1 MSEDVFKPKYRIRDR
16 IAGPILTMFGGVLI
30 LGVLFFEV
38 KESSFVLFTV
48 FILLLGIWSLVNW
61 VRNSF
66 LKIIFQEDKIIFVRR
81 FISPIT
87 FLYSELTDIGFT
99 QIKFGQRRISLMN
112 IENGDE
118 LLSAFQRLLDEK
130 KIQPS
135 QIEGELIVNDVMTQ
149 RTLLISVIPAI
160 LGGFALDYV
169 LRRYFDINL
178 DGFVPFSISFLVF
191 YYGAY
196 MILKNRYENK

>member
-1 MSEDVFKPKYRIRDR
+1 MDR
-16 IAGPILTMFGGVLI
+16 IAGPILTMLGGALVLAI
-30 LGVLFFEV
+30 LFFDV
-38 KESSFVLFTV
+38 KELSFVLFTV
-48 FILLLGIWSLVNW
+48 FILLLGVWGLVNW

-81 FISPIT
+81 FINPIT

-112 IENGDE
+112 MKNGDE

-135 QIEGELIVNDVMTQ
+135 QMDGKLIVNDVMTQ
-149 RTLLISVIPAI
+149 RALLISAIPTI
-160 LGGFALDYV
+160 LGGFALDFM
-169 LRRYFDINL
+169 LRSYFDINL

-196 MILKNRYENK
+196 MILKNRYENKW